1 LQVRWIQFLKHL
13 TITEL
18 LKSVFAFSP
27 FVRYHGGMDK
37 GKENAALL
45 IAACIIAAIR
55 LRGEA
60 VKPSPRLTSIIHDSV
75 SLARLVLAQIQK

>member
-1 LQVRWIQFLKHL
+1 
-13 TITEL
+13 
-18 LKSVFAFSP
+18 
-27 FVRYHGGMDK
+27 MDK

-60 VKPSPRLTSIIHDSV
+60 VKPSPRLTSIIYDSV